1 MSKQSTKSKD
11 WIGNRSSL
19 LVALGTSSH
28 AVGEREQHDFYAT
41 DPKALND
48 LAMHMQLPYRI
59 YECACG
65 TGHLVNALI
74 NLGHEVI
81 ATDLIDRGF
90 GEGGVD
96 FLNVESM
103 PKDCDCILTNPPCKF
118 TTEFIEHALN
128 ILPKGGKAIFLLNLN
143 ILAGQSRFKRI
154 YSRGVLKELYLFS
167 RRISC
172 AKNGDF
178 EQYKSSAVNYAWFV
192 FEKGFCGST
201 LLHWI

>member
-1 MSKQSTKSKD
+1 MKD
-11 WIGNRSSL
+11 WTGNRSSL
-19 LVALGTSSH
+19 FAALGSSNH
-28 AVGEREQHDFYAT
+28 TDTEREQHDFYAT
-41 DPKALND
+41 DPKALTA
-48 LAMHMQLPYRI
+48 LAQHMQLPHVI

-65 TGHLVNALI
+65 TGHLVKALTE
-74 NLGHEVI
+74 LGHEVI

-90 GEGGVD
+90 GQGNVN
-96 FLNVESM
+96 FLEVEQM
-103 PKDCDCILTNPPCKF
+103 PEHCDCILTNPPYKF
-118 TTEFIEHALN
+118 TNEFIEHALK

-167 RRISC
+167 KRIVC

-178 EQYKSSAVNYAWFV
+178 EQCKSSAVNYAWFV